1 MLLGDA
7 SGRVVA
13 AALLLAALAVPNGCG
28 SSGDNSNSASDQIK
42 AVVTRA
48 FTHSDPAQCETLAT
62 NRWLEQ
68 NFGEG
73 GGSTLEECEFESTLP
88 GLPEARSVR
97 FDALQVHGASGV
109 ATVSVAGGA
118 ADGSRLQLQV
128 VRQGGQWKLDYL
140 RDMQIDRRRFDAA
153 TRRDLV
159 AQGTTG
165 REAACAVGR
174 VHRIFG
180 TDEIERAL
188 VSGKTRIFG
197 TAQVTCFGRKT
208 LVHEFTLVVRHA
220 APREIPRQILDCVT
234 RKIIGATSTAE
245 FRVLF
250 AAPDKFTG
258 YLHDEVEAAA
268 KACGRESQAGLL
280 PEPSPS

>member
-1 MLLGDA
+1 MLLGEA
-7 SGRVVA
+7 ARRAVA
-13 AALLLAALAVPNGCG
+13 AALLLAALTVLIGCG
-28 SSGDNSNSASDQIK
+28 SSGGNSDSASDQIK
-42 AVVTRA
+42 VVVTRA

-97 FDALQVHGASGV
+97 FDALQVHGASGI

-140 RDMQIDRRRFDAA
+140 RDVQIDRRRFDAA

-165 REAACAVGR
+165 SEAACAVDR
-174 VHRIFG
+174 VRRIFG

-208 LVHEFTLVVRHA
+208 LVHQFRLVVRHA

-234 RKIIGATSTAE
+234 RKIVGATSTAE

-258 YLHDEVEAAA
+258 YFHDEVGTAAR
-268 KACGRESQAGLL
+268 ACAEESQAGLL
-280 PEPSPS
+280 PAPSPS